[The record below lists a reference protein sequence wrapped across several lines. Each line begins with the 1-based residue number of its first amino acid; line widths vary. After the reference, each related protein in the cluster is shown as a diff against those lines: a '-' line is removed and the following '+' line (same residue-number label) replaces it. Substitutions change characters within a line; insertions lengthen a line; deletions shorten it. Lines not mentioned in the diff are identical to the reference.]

1 MPVYEY
7 KALDIRGK
15 NLKGII
21 NAESLS
27 AARQRL
33 RETSLFPFDL
43 RETSAEEKTR
53 IPGSRSVGTFLF
65 KRVGLREVSIMTRQ
79 LSTLLGAGLPLIAA
93 LEALISQ
100 TNNPQLKKTLAQ
112 IKEEINEGSS
122 LALSL
127 SHYPKIFSQ
136 FYINMVRAGEA
147 SGALDIVLE
156 RLADFNESQQAL
168 QGKIKAALAYPLF
181 MFLIGSIVL
190 FFLTTFIVPKITG
203 IFSEM
208 HQTLPGITVFL
219 ISVSGFL
226 KSFWIA
232 IVLIIFVTSAGLKY
246 AFTKTIRG
254 QYLRDR
260 IKIKIPLFGP
270 LIHKMAVARF
280 SRTLGTLL
288 QNGVPMLTALSIVKN
303 VVNNR
308 LIEDAIAEAARDVE
322 EGQSLSAT
330 LLRSKLF
337 PPIVIQMISAGEH
350 SGILEKMLYKI
361 ADSLENEVESDLTM
375 LTSMLEPVM
384 ILVMGLLVG
393 FIVISILLPIFE
405 MNQLIR

>member
-7 KALDIRGK
+7 RALDIKGK
-15 NLKGII
+15 SLKGII
-21 NAESLS
+21 NADSVF

-33 RETSLFPFDL
+33 RETNIFPVDL
-43 RETSAEEKTR
+43 KETSVEEKNKVPT
-53 IPGSRSVGTFLF
+53 GRSIGDLF

-79 LSTLLGAGLPLIAA
+79 LSTLLGAGLPLVPSLTAI
-93 LEALISQ
+93 ISQ
-100 TNNPQLKKTLAQ
+100 TTNPQLKKTLAQ
-112 IKEEINEGSS
+112 VKEEVNEGSS
-122 LALSL
+122 FVQSI
-127 SHYPKIFSQ
+127 SHYPGIFSP

-156 RLADFNESQQAL
+156 RLADFSENQQAL
-168 QGKIKAALAYPLF
+168 RGRIKAALAYPLF
-181 MFLIGSIVL
+181 MFFIGAIVL

-226 KSFWIA
+226 KSFWVA
-232 IVLIIFVTSAGLKY
+232 IVLIIIGIFSVLKY
-246 AFTKTIRG
+246 VFAKTLKG

-260 IKIKIPLFGP
+260 ILLKTPLSGS
-270 LIHKMAVARF
+270 LTHKMAMARF

-288 QNGVPMLTALSIVKN
+288 ESGVPMLTALSIVKN

-308 LIEDAIAEAARDVE
+308 LIADAIAEASIDVE
-322 EGQSLSAT
+322 EGQNLSAT
-330 LLRSKLF
+330 LSKKRLF
-337 PPIVIQMISAGEH
+337 PPIVIQMISAGEQ
-350 SGILEKMLYKI
+350 SGTLEAMLYKI
-361 ADSLENEVESDLTM
+361 ADSLETEVESNITM
-375 LTSMLEPVM
+375 MTSMLEPVM
-384 ILVMGLLVG
+384 ILIMGLLVG

>member
-21 NAESLS
+21 NAESIS

-43 RETSAEEKTR
+43 RETSAEEKDK
-53 IPGSRSVGTFLF
+53 IPAGRSVGSFLF

-79 LSTLLGAGLPLIAA
+79 LATLLGAGLPLVSSLGA
-93 LEALISQ
+93 LTSQ
-100 TNNPQLKKTLAQ
+100 TNSPQLKKTLAQ

-122 LALSL
+122 LARSI
-127 SHYPKIFSQ
+127 SHYPGIFSQ

-168 QGKIKAALAYPLF
+168 REKVKAALAYPVF
-181 MFLIGSIVL
+181 MFLIGSGVL
-190 FFLTTFIVPKITG
+190 FYLTTFIVPKITG

-208 HQTLPGITVFL
+208 HQTLPGITIFL

-226 KSFWIA
+226 KSFWVV
-232 IVLIIFVTSAGLKY
+232 IVLLIIGTFAALKY
-246 AFTKTIRG
+246 VFTKTIRG

-260 IKIKIPLFGP
+260 IKLKIPLFGP
-270 LIHKMAVARF
+270 LIHKIAVARF

-288 QNGVPMLTALSIVKN
+288 QSGVPMLTALSIVKN

-308 LIEDAIAEAARDVE
+308 LIADAIAETSRDVE
-322 EGQSLSAT
+322 EGQSLSTT
-330 LLRSKLF
+330 LLKSGLF
-337 PPIVIQMISAGEH
+337 PPIVTQMISAGEH
-350 SGILEKMLYKI
+350 SGALEKMLYKI
-361 ADSLENEVESDLTM
+361 ADSLESEVESDITM

-384 ILVMGLLVG
+384 ILIMGLLVG

>member
-7 KALDIRGK
+7 RALDIRGK
-15 NLKGII
+15 SLKGII
-21 NAESLS
+21 DAESVF

-33 RETSLFPFDL
+33 RETNIFPVNL
-43 RETSAEEKTR
+43 NETSVEEKNKAPTD
-53 IPGSRSVGTFLF
+53 RSIGTLF
-65 KRVGLREVSIMTRQ
+65 KRVSLQEVSVITRQ
-79 LSTLLGAGLPLIAA
+79 LATLLGASLPLVPS
-93 LEALISQ
+93 LTALISQ
-100 TNNPQLKKTLAQ
+100 TTNPYLKKTLSQ
-112 IKEEINEGSS
+112 IKEKINEGNS
-122 LALSL
+122 LASSI
-127 SHYPKIFSQ
+127 SHHPGIFST

-168 QGKIKAALAYPLF
+168 RGKIKAALAYPLF

-208 HQTLPGITVFL
+208 HQTLPGITIFL
-219 ISVSGFL
+219 ISISGFL
-226 KSFWIA
+226 KSFWAA
-232 IVLIIFVTSAGLKY
+232 IVLIIIGSFIGLRY
-246 AFTKTIRG
+246 VFTKTLRG
-254 QYLRDR
+254 QYLWD
-260 IKIKIPLFGP
+260 KIKLKMPLSGS
-270 LIHKMAVARF
+270 LTHKIAIARF

-288 QNGVPMLTALSIVKN
+288 ESGVPMLTALSIVKN

-308 LIEDAIAEAARDVE
+308 LIADAIAEASIDVE
-322 EGQSLSAT
+322 EGQNLSAT
-330 LLRSKLF
+330 LSKKRFF
-337 PPIVIQMISAGEH
+337 PPIVIQMISAGEQ
-350 SGILEKMLYKI
+350 SGTLEAMLYKI
-361 ADSLENEVESDLTM
+361 ADSLETEVESNITM
-375 LTSMLEPVM
+375 ITSMLEPVM

>member
-7 KALDIRGK
+7 KALNISGK
-15 NLKGII
+15 SLKGII
-21 NAESLS
+21 NAESMS
-27 AARQRL
+27 TARQRL
-33 RETSLFPFDL
+33 RESSLFPFDL
-43 RETSAEEKTR
+43 RETSAEEKDK
-53 IPGSRSVGTFLF
+53 IPVRRSVDSFLF

-79 LSTLLGAGLPLIAA
+79 LSTLLSAGLPLVSS
-93 LEALISQ
+93 LETLISQ

-122 LALSL
+122 LARSI
-127 SHYPKIFSQ
+127 SHYPRIFSQ

-168 QGKIKAALAYPLF
+168 RGRVKAALAYPLF
-181 MFLIGSIVL
+181 MFLIGSGVL

-226 KSFWIA
+226 KSFWVA
-232 IVLIIFVTSAGLKY
+232 IVLIIIGTFAALNY
-246 AFTKTIRG
+246 LFTKTIRG

-260 IKIKIPLFGP
+260 IKLKIPLFGP
-270 LIHKMAVARF
+270 LIHKIAVARF

-288 QNGVPMLTALSIVKN
+288 QSGVPMLTALSIVKN

-308 LIEDAIAEAARDVE
+308 LIADAIAEASRDVE
-322 EGQSLSAT
+322 EGQSLSTT
-330 LLRSKLF
+330 LLKSRLF
-337 PPIVIQMISAGEH
+337 PPIVTQMISAGEH
-350 SGILEKMLYKI
+350 SGTLEKMLYKI
-361 ADSLENEVESDLTM
+361 ADSLETEVESDITM
-375 LTSMLEPVM
+375 MTSMLEPVM